1 MQQWDESVLGR
12 DADPIEIST
21 SAEQRNVALAL
32 IAQSERTLAIYSHDL
47 DHAVYDNPELVEAV
61 RQLAIRSRVSEIKI
75 LVQNP
80 QRIVQQGHRLIEL
93 GRRLESSIKIRKVT
107 EEYQH
112 YNGSFLVVDRRG
124 VVHNKTGESY
134 RATVNFNAPSEAALL
149 LNFFAEVWERSEPD
163 PQLRVLGI

>member
-21 SAEQRNVALAL
+21 GAEQRNAALAL

-124 VVHNKTGESY
+124 VVHNKTGERY

-149 LNFFAEVWERSEPD
+149 LNFFDEVWERSEPD
-163 PQLRVLGI
+163 PELRVLGI